1 MYLLAFSEFD
11 SKGKHYR
18 VATIFD
24 PNARRKVQEK
34 FLSDTVIVPMDKI
47 VSATNLAALPKID
60 VIADLSGNV
69 VSIS

>member
-1 MYLLAFSEFD
+1 MYLLSFSEFD

-24 PNARRKVQEK
+24 PNARRKVVEK
-34 FLSDTVIVPMDKI
+34 FLPDTVKVPMEKI
-47 VSATNLAALPKID
+47 VSATNLKGLPQID

-69 VSIS
+69 TSIT